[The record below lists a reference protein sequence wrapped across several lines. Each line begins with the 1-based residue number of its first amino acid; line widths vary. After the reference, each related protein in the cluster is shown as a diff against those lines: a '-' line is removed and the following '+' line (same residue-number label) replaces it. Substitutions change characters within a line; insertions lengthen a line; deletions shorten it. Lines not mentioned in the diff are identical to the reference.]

1 MYEACVNCFHQMDI
15 AVMAAAVADYT
26 PATVSEIKT
35 KKSSEL
41 LTLQFIK
48 TKDILKHLGENK
60 ASHQTLIGFALES
73 DNEKNYAL
81 KKLKEKNA
89 DAIVLNSLKDTGAG
103 FMHDTNKITIFDKS
117 GNETEYA
124 LKSKT
129 AVAKDIVQKIIDL
142 QS

>member
-1 MYEACVNCFHQMDI
+1 M
-15 AVMAAAVADYT
+15 
-26 PATVSEIKT
+26 KT
-35 KKSSEL
+35 KHR
-41 LTLQFIK
+41 I
-48 TKDILKHLGENK
+48 
-60 ASHQTLIGFALES
+60 TLIGFALES

-117 GNETEYA
+117 GSETEYA
-124 LKSKT
+124 LKSKD